1 MIMRIR
7 LGWQANGPGAA
18 VRFWSPDDKRLS
30 SGRRLDVRGDRRRI
44 IMSFLSFRGDSIIR
58 FAAVNHILS
67 MIRLRVL

>member
-1 MIMRIR
+1 MRIR